1 MPAELVEVQH
11 AVDEPVLDEVIA
23 VNENNEDG
31 NTNDNLESQE
41 VAAQEEDMSNGAI
54 VMVLRKT
61 LYWPAKIVSSNG
73 KLFEVM
79 IFDKARTTEMKQQKF
94 ILPFTADMAACEGR
108 GAVWVKAWKE
118 GKEEYESRKY

>member
-11 AVDEPVLDEVIA
+11 AVDEPVRDEVIS
-23 VNENNEDG
+23 VNDNNEDS
-31 NTNDNLESQE
+31 NTNHNQE
-41 VAAQEEDMSNGAI
+41 VAAQEEDMSNGTI

-73 KLFEVM
+73 KLCEVM
-79 IFDKARTTEMKQQKF
+79 IFDKAHPTEMKQQKF
-94 ILPFTADMAACEGR
+94 ILPFTSDMAACEGR

-118 GKEEYESRKY
+118 GKEEYESRKN